1 MQRSYSLFHKVV
13 LAVAFG
19 LGCGDQADPTEPGV
33 SSSAPAFVRASRSS
47 VSGHVEQ
54 DIPDLGISVEKFSFH
69 AHHQGNAQVQGR
81 FVVKDFFAEGG
92 KNWARGR
99 VTCFTVDAEGKTA
112 RIGGVVT
119 SARNPQAIGSEA
131 AWTVVDNGE
140 GARASRDETTDLL
153 WGFTDPDFSAAAF
166 HCEIGFPTD
175 AFSTFGETLRAN
187 VQVRP

>member
-1 MQRSYSLFHKVV
+1 MHRFYSLFQKVV
-13 LAVAFG
+13 LAATIG
-19 LGCGDQADPTEPGV
+19 LGCGDPADLTEPGV

-54 DIPDLGISVEKFSFH
+54 DITEDGIPVEKFSFH
-69 AHHQGNAQVQGR
+69 AHHLGNGQVQGR

-92 KNWARGR
+92 KNWAKGR
-99 VTCFTVDAEGKTA
+99 VTCFTVEADGKTA

-119 SARNPQAIGSEA
+119 SARNPQVIGSEA
-131 AWTVVDNGE
+131 VWTVVDNGE
-140 GARASRDETTDLL
+140 GARATRDETTDLL

-166 HCEIGFPTD
+166 HCEVGFPPD